1 MTPAEIIRNAAR
13 EAMEKAGIGIRKFEE
28 RQGLQKWSL
37 QGFLD
42 RNRSQVPSV
51 DRAAEICDALG
62 LEFYVG
68 PPREEPGAALGDRLS
83 EVQAELERLHGQA
96 LAATKSMVAPVD
108 GSGEEDP
115 SKRYIEMLEVEPSAG
130 GGSHIEDAPVRGRL
144 AFRRAWLNLHALI
157 ASECVVIRVRGESME
172 PTLPDKCSILIAKH
186 RNRRRDKHIFVVRTE
201 DGLIVKRARKDGKAW
216 LLVSDHPAW
225 KDLPWPRDA
234 DVIGEVVWMAKTLD

>member
-1 MTPAEIIRNAAR
+1 MAGFRSAAAAAR
-13 EAMEKAGIGIRKFEE
+13 AHGWAIGTYAGHENGHR
-28 RQGLQKWSL
+28 GVTLQ
-37 QGFLD
+37 
-42 RNRSQVPSV
+42 
-51 DRAAEICDALG
+51 AAERYARAYHVKLRWLLG
-62 LEFYVG
+62 LEEDAGV
-68 PPREEPGAALGDRLS
+68 PDLHH
-83 EVQAELERLHGQA
+83 LHGQV
-96 LAATKSMVAPVD
+96 LAVTESMVAPVD

-172 PTLPDKCSILIAKH
+172 PTLPDKCSILVAKH

-201 DGLIVKRARKDGKAW
+201 DGLIVKRARKDGKSW

-234 DVIGEVVWMAKTLD
+234 DVIGEVVWMAKTLG